1 MYNGWTNYYTWDAYN
16 WMTSEEPTYIY
27 WTDRARQATAEA
39 EGDKDKAAGT
49 LADVI
54 RE

>member
-27 WTDRARQATAEA
+27 WTGQTARDRQRQRQ
-39 EGDKDKAAGT
+39 
-49 LADVI
+49 
-54 RE
+54 RETRTRPPAYCPT